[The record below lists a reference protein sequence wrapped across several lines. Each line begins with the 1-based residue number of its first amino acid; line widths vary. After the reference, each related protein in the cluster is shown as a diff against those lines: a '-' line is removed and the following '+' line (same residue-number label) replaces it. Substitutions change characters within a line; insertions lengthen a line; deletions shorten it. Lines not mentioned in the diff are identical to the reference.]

1 MAKTNKTLP
10 KTQYEISRDTTKPI
24 FNRANEVSRADD
36 TLKELSIGLSDHDY
50 AIQYYFQNVIK
61 PQINDAGTIRD
72 VPVLYGA
79 PEKWKNIQ
87 TDGYL
92 RDKQGKILTP
102 LIAFRR
108 TGITKNKTLGSKVD
122 ANNPAVYYTQ
132 QKRYT
137 PQNRYDQFSVLTNSK
152 PIQTFINTV
161 MPDYVELTYEIII
174 WTEHVEQMNKIVE
187 GVLYTEGSYWG
198 EKERFKFR
206 SKIDSFTNTTDL
218 LQDSERIVR
227 TNFTLTLYGQIVPD
241 GLVKQLSN
249 RLSTKTF
256 SPRQLVIETDVEDK
270 PITVG
275 AVEKAAVY
283 TPSTSGGSRPS
294 SVNAL
299 TIAYLNTNKSIE
311 RTSIS
316 VPDTATFTAEF
327 LPAPSGMPA
336 TDLSNFTFFVNG
348 LFIEPSAIA
357 SFTNPSANTCVLV
370 VDTAELGF
378 TLQADDELVAIGKF
392 K

>member
-1 MAKTNKTLP
+1 
-10 KTQYEISRDTTKPI
+10 
-24 FNRANEVSRADD
+24 
-36 TLKELSIGLSDHDY
+36 
-50 AIQYYFQNVIK
+50 
-61 PQINDAGTIRD
+61 
-72 VPVLYGA
+72 
-79 PEKWKNIQ
+79 
-87 TDGYL
+87 
-92 RDKQGKILTP
+92 
-102 LIAFRR
+102 
-108 TGITKNKTLGSKVD
+108 
-122 ANNPAVYYTQ
+122 
-132 QKRYT
+132 
-137 PQNRYDQFSVLTNSK
+137 
-152 PIQTFINTV
+152 